1 MKKYQKIKDILSQFA
16 RNNRENNP
24 FSACIIYKKK
34 KYYAI
39 NKVIESKDPTAHAEI
54 EVIRKVC
61 FLNQTHN
68 LEGAVLISSG
78 EPCGMCLNAIA
89 WAGIKKVYY
98 IEPYKVAND
107 WGFQY
112 DTDAKKLNE
121 FLNLGLKI
129 KQI

>member
-1 MKKYQKIKDILSQFA
+1 MKKFDKIKDVLLQFA

-34 KYYAI
+34 KYYAVNNI
-39 NKVIESKDPTAHAEI
+39 NKNMDSTAHAEM

-61 FLNQTHN
+61 FLNNTTN
-68 LEGAVLISSG
+68 LEGAVIISSG

-89 WAGIKKVYY
+89 WSGIKKVYY
-98 IEPYKVAND
+98 IEKYTVANEN
-107 WGFQY
+107 GFEY
-112 DTDAKKLNE
+112 DTDSHKLND
-121 FLNLGLKI
+121 FLGLNLKI